1 MEADLSTVHLGPVPP
16 GSEAGTPPPGE
27 LVEQLRAE
35 VSSLREHNR
44 RLEHLVHELRRALFG
59 KRSEKLSVDERQL
72 AFEELEAAGSEA
84 EEVALAPADASVSTA
99 RAKPAPAARNLG
111 HLPETLPRVERVIE
125 PVSTQCPC
133 GCGQMERIGEERS
146 ERLDIVPA
154 TLRVVVTIRPKYA
167 CRVCEQGV
175 VQAPAPA
182 HLLEGALPTEGTL
195 AQVLV
200 AKYAEHCPLY
210 RLC

>member
-1 MEADLSTVHLGPVPP
+1 MEVDLSTAHLGPVPP

-44 RLEHLVHELRRALFG
+44 RLQHLGHELRRAFFG

-99 RAKPAPAARNLG
+99 RAKPTPAARNLG

-125 PVSTQCPC
+125 PASTQCPC
-133 GCGQMERIGEERS
+133 GCGQMERIGEARS

-167 CRVCEQGV
+167 CRVCE
-175 VQAPAPA
+175 
-182 HLLEGALPTEGTL
+182 
-195 AQVLV
+195 
-200 AKYAEHCPLY
+200 
-210 RLC
+210 

>member
-1 MEADLSTVHLGPVPP
+1 M
-16 GSEAGTPPPGE
+16 
-27 LVEQLRAE
+27 R
-35 VSSLREHNR
+35 
-44 RLEHLVHELRRALFG
+44 ELRRALFG

-84 EEVALAPADASVSTA
+84 EEVVLAPADAVVSPPP

-133 GCGQMERIGEERS
+133 GCGQMERIGEARS
-146 ERLDIVPA
+146 ERLDIVRA

-175 VQAPAPA
+175 V
-182 HLLEGALPTEGTL
+182 
-195 AQVLV
+195 
-200 AKYAEHCPLY
+200 
-210 RLC
+210 